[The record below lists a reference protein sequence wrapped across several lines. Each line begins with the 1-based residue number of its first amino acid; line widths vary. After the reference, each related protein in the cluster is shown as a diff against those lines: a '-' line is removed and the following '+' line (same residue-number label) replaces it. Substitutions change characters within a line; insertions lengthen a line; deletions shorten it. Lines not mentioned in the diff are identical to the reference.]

1 MELVFDIEVSVSIG
15 VHCLVVHFSLLN
27 LKAFELSCFGSGSQC
42 SQYCGRSHNG
52 GFMNLNI
59 MKSGRPC
66 DGL

>member
-1 MELVFDIEVSVSIG
+1 M
-15 VHCLVVHFSLLN
+15 
-27 LKAFELSCFGSGSQC
+27 KAFELSCFGSGSQC